1 MGLLKT
7 WFSLRAENKRLRAE
21 RIALQNDSRAVTCVF
36 CGHVYPPG
44 TPPSNHEALITHIEE
59 CPDHPMRKYKLRAE
73 AAEKYL
79 SVFRSSF
86 AFPKDPTNYL
96 HKARKYLAGG
106 GCENLALVRFI
117 AAELEYRRS
126 KKDN

>member
-1 MGLLKT
+1 MGPLKH

-44 TPPSNHEALITHIEE
+44 TPPSNHEALIAHIEE

-79 SVFRSSF
+79 SFFRRQF
-86 AFPKDPTNYL
+86 LFTRDPDHSL
-96 HKARKYLAGG
+96 HKARAVI
-106 GCENLALVRFI
+106 VRGEKDKPFLLNFMD
-117 AAELEYRRS
+117 AEIEYRKS
-126 KKDN
+126 L